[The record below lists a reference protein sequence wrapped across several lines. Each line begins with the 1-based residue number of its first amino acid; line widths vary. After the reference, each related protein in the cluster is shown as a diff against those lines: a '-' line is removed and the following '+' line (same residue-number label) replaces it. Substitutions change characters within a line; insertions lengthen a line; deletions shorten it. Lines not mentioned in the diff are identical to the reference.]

1 MAYLKFSGIAVVGGQ
16 EINGFG
22 CYTDENT
29 KQYIINED
37 RGERTFTQVI
47 QVKLEE
53 SDE

>member
-1 MAYLKFSGIAVVGGQ
+1 MAYLKFSGITVVGGQ

-47 QVKLEE
+47 QIKLEE
-53 SDE
+53 DEE